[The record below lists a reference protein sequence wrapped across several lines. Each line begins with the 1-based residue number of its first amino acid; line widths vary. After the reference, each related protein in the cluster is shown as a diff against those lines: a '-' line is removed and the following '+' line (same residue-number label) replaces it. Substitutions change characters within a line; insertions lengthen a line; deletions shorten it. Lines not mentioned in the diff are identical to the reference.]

1 MIKIGPS
8 LYTRLVVRVGMV
20 LAISASALLIAI
32 WISSQLAADEAY
44 DRILTG
50 SALQIAEN
58 TWYQNDAVNVDVPL
72 AAFSMLTAGDQVF
85 YTVLDP
91 NGRSVA
97 GDADFKPDIP
107 WDRLADGPL
116 LRDGHYQE

>member
-1 MIKIGPS
+1 MIRIGPS
-8 LYTRLVVRVGMV
+8 LYTRLVVRVGLV

-72 AAFSMLTAGDQVF
+72 ARF
-85 YTVLDP
+85 P
-91 NGRSVA
+91 C
-97 GDADFKPDIP
+97 
-107 WDRLADGPL
+107 
-116 LRDGHYQE
+116 